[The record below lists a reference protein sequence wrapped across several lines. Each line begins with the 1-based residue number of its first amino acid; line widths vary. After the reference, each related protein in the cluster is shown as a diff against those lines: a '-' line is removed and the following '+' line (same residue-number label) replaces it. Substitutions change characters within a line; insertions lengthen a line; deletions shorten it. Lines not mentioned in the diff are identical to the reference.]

1 MSKAPTLASTPEA
14 VLTAWNNYIKSKG
27 LPPDDVVGQ
36 MHPGDRYV
44 WEYHTGKPTLA
55 IVDGIGIME
64 VSDDQYD
71 EVIDAIAKGQ
81 FSITAYDRFGE
92 VSAVLHKTTGNPLQ
106 PEKIRR
112 EYDSGGLTF

>member
-14 VLTAWNNYIKSKG
+14 VLTAWNNHIKSKG

-64 VSDDQYD
+64 VTDDQYA
-71 EVIDAIAKGQ
+71 EVVDAIAKGH
-81 FSITAYDRFGE
+81 FSITAFDRFGE
-92 VSAVLHKTTGNPLQ
+92 VKAVLHQATGFPLA
-106 PEKIRR
+106 PATPRLET
-112 EYDSGGLTF
+112 ESELTF

>member
-55 IVDGIGIME
+55 IVEGICIKE
-64 VSDDQYD
+64 VSDDEYA
-71 EVIDAIAKGQ
+71 EVIDAISKGQ
-81 FSITAYDRFGE
+81 FSVTAYDRFGE
-92 VSAVLHKTTGNPLQ
+92 LKAVLHKATGMPLQ
-106 PEKIRR
+106 PEKIRL
-112 EYDSGGLTF
+112 EYDSELTF

>member
-1 MSKAPTLASTPEA
+1 MNKAPTLASTPEA
-14 VLTAWNNYIKSKG
+14 VLTAWNKYITSKG
-27 LPPDDVVGQ
+27 LPPDDVVGK
-36 MHPGDRYV
+36 MEPGDRYV

-55 IVDGIGIME
+55 IQDGIGIME
-64 VSDDQYD
+64 ASQEQYD

-92 VSAVLHKTTGNPLQ
+92 VSAVLHKATGNPLQ

>member
-1 MSKAPTLASTPEA
+1 MSKAAILATTPEA

-64 VSDDQYD
+64 VSDDQYA

-81 FSITAYDRFGE
+81 FSITAFDRFGE
-92 VSAVLHKTTGNPLQ
+92 LKAVLHKATGMPLQ

-112 EYDSGGLTF
+112 EYDSGLAF